1 MREACNTGPPDVPQK
16 GSPPAANQGRRNRRK
31 ILTRTVSVR
40 SRRVKRPELIARSRT
55 PEAPYCWQSK
65 GALRRIREQLD
76 GDNLLPYAL
85 AVYSALTENASDK
98 GAEEFSTLQSR
109 LARLAG
115 DISTRTVQRVLP
127 LLRDIGV
134 IDYTTP
140 RLRGPITFRLLSV
153 TPNSP
158 NDTTNSRNVTTGAKT
173 ASSRTIEVTK
183 KDANRERFD
192 AESVQLPFQSEK
204 FSQAWSTWLRHR
216 KEIGHP
222 LTPTAMSRQLSKLK
236 AMGEARAIA
245 TIEHSVANGWQGLFE
260 PKPATNEKPLCDP
273 LGRPLNGA
281 AQRQGINASPA
292 PTLERLVGKPTP
304 CSL

>member
-1 MREACNTGPPDVPQK
+1 METTNTGPPEMPQK
-16 GSPPAANQGRRNRRK
+16 GPPPAGHQGRRNQQT
-31 ILTRTVSVR
+31 LTRTVSVR

-55 PEAPYCWQSK
+55 PEPPYCWQSK

-76 GDNLLPYAL
+76 GDNRLPYAL

-98 GAEEFSTLQSR
+98 GAEEFSTLQSH

-173 ASSRTIEVTK
+173 ASSRTIEISK
-183 KDANRERFD
+183 KNREKQRRMRIEND
-192 AESVQLPFQSEK
+192 
-204 FSQAWSTWLRHR
+204 STPSLFNF
-216 KEIGHP
+216 
-222 LTPTAMSRQLSKLK
+222 
-236 AMGEARAIA
+236 
-245 TIEHSVANGWQGLFE
+245 HSSPRSFTWHGQHGLD
-260 PKPATNEKPLCDP
+260 T
-273 LGRPLNGA
+273 
-281 AQRQGINASPA
+281 
-292 PTLERLVGKPTP
+292 ERR
-304 CSL
+304 